1 MKERLSKAEI
11 RKDAVQNTVEAAA
24 STVGQVAAILTSAVK
39 DVAGTVGG
47 LATELFEIREAARRA
62 SADQQEDAHAAVA
75 ADPDLHLDPD
85 AASGA
90 AVVTDP
96 VVHPDPDAPG
106 A

>member
-24 STVGQVAAILTSAVK
+24 STVGQVATILTSAVK

-62 SADQQEDAHAAVA
+62 SADQDDDAPAAVT
-75 ADPDLHLDPD
+75 ADLDVHLDPD

-96 VVHPDPDAPG
+96 EVHPDPGAPG

>member
-24 STVGQVAAILTSAVK
+24 GAVGQVATILTGAVK

-47 LATELFEIREAARRA
+47 FATELFEIRDAARRA
-62 SADQQEDAHAAVA
+62 A
-75 ADPDLHLDPD
+75 ADHEATGQEHHGGPAAEGVHLDPD
-85 AASGA
+85 ALIA
-90 AVVTDP
+90 TQPD
-96 VVHPDPDAPG
+96 VHRDPDAP